1 MGAQVLIAAFTGCL
15 FALISVVLVGFQIAR
30 WMFRKWIRTSLPDI
44 TQNMMSGQYGPAGVQ
59 NMADLTSAI
68 EDIKAG
74 VVRCGTKCGVV
85 ATLEIE
91 HMGNVEPVLT
101 KMGWKFDPEKFDG
114 YGCPACVAKAGTD
127 VSGTP
132 PQ

>member
-1 MGAQVLIAAFTGCL
+1 MGAQILIAAFTGCL
-15 FALISVVLVGFQIAR
+15 FALISVALVGFQIAR
-30 WMFRKWIRTSLPDI
+30 WMFKRWIVRSLPEI
-44 TQNMMSGQYGPAGVQ
+44 IQNMMSGQYGPSQ
-59 NMADLTSAI
+59 HMADLTSAI
-68 EDIKAG
+68 DDIKAG

-85 ATLEIE
+85 ATLELE
-91 HMGNVEPVLT
+91 HMGNVGPVLT

-114 YGCPACVAKAGTD
+114 YGCPACVAKAGVD